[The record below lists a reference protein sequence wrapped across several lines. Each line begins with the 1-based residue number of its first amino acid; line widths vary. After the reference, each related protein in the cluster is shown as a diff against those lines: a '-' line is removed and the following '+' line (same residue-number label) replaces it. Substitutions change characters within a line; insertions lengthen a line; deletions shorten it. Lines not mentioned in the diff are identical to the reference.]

1 MWFKCVCGESHYGPQ
16 VYVDGVMV
24 CPHCKSPDLTQIT
37 QEEAMR
43 NKLPCGLTIR
53 RNSMRGEKSGRDDLN
68 EPTKAD
74 LIDRIGIRE
83 FRRESSLTSLDPK
96 VLKPL
101 TESSNDSSRE

>member
-1 MWFKCVCGESHYGPQ
+1 
-16 VYVDGVMV
+16 
-24 CPHCKSPDLTQIT
+24 
-37 QEEAMR
+37 
-43 NKLPCGLTIR
+43 
-53 RNSMRGEKSGRDDLN
+53 MRGEKSGRDDLN

-74 LIDRIGIRE
+74 LIDRIEIRE